1 MAAWM
6 LALALLGLLL
16 GGCASGPGRTSAPGF
31 QDKGESG
38 EGGRNGGMGGGSM

>member
-6 LALALLGLLL
+6 LALALVGLLL
-16 GGCASGPGRTSAPGF
+16 GECATGPGRTSAPGF

-38 EGGRNGGMGGGSM
+38 RNGGMGAGPM